1 MSAVRDVLLLLAGG
15 RSRRFGRDKALERF
29 GAPTADHPG
38 GEPLALRALRR
49 LAPLAATR
57 VLVRAAPL
65 PGLPADVATCAD
77 PHPGRGPAQAL
88 AAAFAAFPA
97 ARWFVAPCDLPWL
110 SIAAYRRLAAALDA
124 ASDATSG
131 AASLAVATS
140 AHGLEPLVS
149 IWTPAAATS
158 LARAVERTPELALH
172 ALLAELPIVRVA
184 DLPPACFMNVNTPA
198 DLAVACGAGEEE

>member
-1 MSAVRDVLLLLAGG
+1 MSAARDVLLVLAGG
-15 RSRRFGRDKALERF
+15 RSRRFGRDKAEQPF
-29 GAPTADHPG
+29 GAPSGDRRA

-110 SIAAYRRLAAALDA
+110 SLDVYRALAAALDA
-124 ASDATSG
+124 TTGAAAG
-131 AASLAVATS
+131 AASLAVAAS

-149 IWTPAAATS
+149 IWMPAAATA

-184 DLPPACFMNVNTPA
+184 DLPPSCFMNVNTPA
-198 DLAVACGAGEEE
+198 DLVVACGAGEEE